1 MIYVILN
8 SLSLKI
14 SRILKKLYPHC
25 TCIAINFG
33 YTLSSTLWSEDERAS
48 IGIGVKVYLASIAA
62 AATAEGGGEG
72 KVYASPPS

>member
-1 MIYVILN
+1 MINVISN

-25 TCIAINFG
+25 TCIAINFS

-48 IGIGVKVYLASIAA
+48 IGVKVYLTSIAA
-62 AATAEGGGEG
+62 AATAERGGEG